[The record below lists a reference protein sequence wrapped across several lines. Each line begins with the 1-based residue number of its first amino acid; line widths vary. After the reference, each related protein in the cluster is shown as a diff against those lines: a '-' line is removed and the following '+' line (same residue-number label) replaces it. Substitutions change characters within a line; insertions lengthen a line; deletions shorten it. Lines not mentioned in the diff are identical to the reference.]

1 MQFAEQV
8 FADRGGVLDE
18 PVALHHVEHGDGR
31 RAGEVVA
38 AEGRAQQP
46 GARLE
51 MGRDQHAA
59 DREAV
64 AHAFGR
70 GDQVGADAG
79 CLVGEEATRASV
91 ARLYLVEDKLRA
103 GFARRRAQSAQ
114 EVVRGAVD
122 AGHAL
127 NAFDDDGCELAR
139 GEFRARGSE
148 VVQRHEFHVG
158 RAVEGGRNRG
168 VVRRGDGARGAAVER
183 LGKGQH
189 LRAAGVER
197 SQFQGVLVR
206 LGSRVAEEE
215 AVIVVARCAAQFFGQ
230 GGLERVLDRV
240 GIEPQPCGLLRE
252 GPYIVG
258 LRMADRDDGMA
269 AVEVEVFGACR
280 VVDEAA
286 LAPDG
291 LYGIERIYVEKFHF
305 YNFCIIAPFG
315 GKRVPK
321 TIRVSFPVGR

>member
-1 MQFAEQV
+1 
-8 FADRGGVLDE
+8 
-18 PVALHHVEHGDGR
+18 
-31 RAGEVVA
+31 
-38 AEGRAQQP
+38 
-46 GARLE
+46 

-70 GDQVGADAG
+70 GDQVRADAG
-79 CLVGEEATRASV
+79 SLVGEEATRASV
-91 ARLYLVEDKLRA
+91 ARLYFVEDKLRA
-103 GFARRRAQSAQ
+103 GFARRRAQFAQ

-122 AGHAL
+122 AGDAL
-127 NAFDDDGCELAR
+127 DALDDDGGELTR
-139 GEFRARGSE
+139 GEFRARGSD
-148 VVQRHEFHVG
+148 VVQRYEFHVG
-158 RAVEGGRNRG
+158 RAVEGGRDRG

-206 LGSRVAEEE
+206 LRSRIAEEE

-240 GIEPQPCGLLRE
+240 GIESQPCGLLRE
-252 GPYIVG
+252 GPYVVG

-286 LAPDG
+286 FAPDG

-305 YNFCIIAPFG
+305 YNFFIIALFG

-321 TIRVSFPVGR
+321 TICVSFPAGR